1 MLELRPICRV
11 AQMDLS
17 GLPAL
22 PAHGNAIASCTRRL
36 ARTAMQLAVAS
47 VIVALFAGVCLP
59 ATAAGETKN
68 VLVLYSNGRLLPA
81 NIEVDHGLRE
91 AIQNS
96 ADRPINLF
104 DEFLDAPRFGGQ
116 AFTHTLATYLREKY
130 AARPPDV
137 IVAVSDEALRFL
149 LRNRAELFPQAP
161 VVHMFIPETLLDSI
175 PALPADVIGVPVEY
189 DFRRT
194 IDQAL
199 RWHPQARHLVL
210 VTGSSE
216 WDREC
221 EARLRDEVSHIK
233 GRATVEFLAGLSTD
247 AVLKRLGELGSDAV
261 VFTPSYFQDGEGR
274 NVTPRETVKAMAAAA
289 TAPVYAPFDTFLG
302 TGIVGGYMLSF
313 ETMGRQAGQF
323 VNALLDG
330 AAPST
335 LHLPKRA
342 PTTLNVDWRQI
353 RRWGIDEKSIPADA
367 VLHFKAPTFLE
378 HYRNEAIIAAIVFLL
393 QAGLIA
399 WLLAERYRRRLAEQ
413 AVQKQRFELVHA
425 MRLAVAGELTGSIAH
440 EINQPLG
447 AILSN
452 ADAADLIL
460 ESGTDRREE
469 LHAILADIRRDDLRA
484 SEVIRRLRALL
495 AKQEV
500 ERQPFELNEAVREV
514 EALLSGE
521 AQRRRVTIDIRR
533 AETDVTM
540 VGDRVQIQQVLINLI
555 LNAMDA
561 VADVPENRR
570 TVVVSVENGAGGID
584 IAVRDRGHGIA
595 PEHLPKLF
603 DSFFSTKRKGM
614 GLGLSIAR
622 TLVESHGGRIWAENG
637 PGKGAVVHV
646 KLPAAGAT
654 SKTSEGQA

>member
-1 MLELRPICRV
+1 
-11 AQMDLS
+11 MDLS
-17 GLPAL
+17 ELPAML
-22 PAHGNAIASCTRRL
+22 AHGYAIAFCTRRL
-36 ARTAMQLAVAS
+36 ARTAVQFAVAS

-59 ATAAGETKN
+59 ATAAGVTRN
-68 VLVLYSNGRLLPA
+68 VLILYSNGRLLPA
-81 NIEVDHGLRE
+81 NIEVDRGLRE
-91 AIQNS
+91 AFRTS
-96 ADRPINLF
+96 ADRSINLF
-104 DEFLDAPRFGGQ
+104 EEFLDAPRFGGQ
-116 AFTHTLATYLREKY
+116 AYTHTLATYLREKY
-130 AARPPDV
+130 ASRPPDV

-161 VVHMFIPETLLDSI
+161 VVHMVIPKTLLQSI
-175 PALPADVIGVPVEY
+175 TALPADVIGVPVEY

-199 RWHPQARHLVL
+199 RWHPQVRHLVL

-216 WDREC
+216 WDREW
-221 EARLRDEVSHIK
+221 EARLRDEVSHFK
-233 GRATVEFLAGLSTD
+233 DRATVEFLAGLPTD
-247 AVLKRLGELGSDAV
+247 AVLKRLSELGGDAV

-274 NVTPRETVKAMAAAA
+274 HVIPRETVKAMATAA
-289 TAPVYAPFDTFLG
+289 TAPVYVPFDTFLG
-302 TGIVGGYMLSF
+302 TGVVGGYMQSF
-313 ETMGRQAGQF
+313 EIMGRQAGQI

-330 AAPST
+330 AAPAT
-335 LHLPKRA
+335 LHMPEIM

-353 RRWGIDEKSIPADA
+353 RRWGIDEKAIPADA

-378 HYRNEAIIAAIVFLL
+378 QYRNEAIIAAVLFLL

-399 WLLAERYRRRLAEQ
+399 GLLVERYRRRLAEQ
-413 AVQKQRFELVHA
+413 AVQTQRFELVHA
-425 MRLAVAGELTGSIAH
+425 SRVAVAGELTGSIAH

-514 EALLSGE
+514 ESLLSGE
-521 AQRRRVTIDIRR
+521 ARRRRVTIDIRS

-540 VGDRVQIQQVLINLI
+540 TGDQIQIQQVLINLI

-570 TVVVSVENGAGGID
+570 TVVVSVENGAGGIA

-637 PGKGAVVHV
+637 PGEGAAIHV
-646 KLPAAGAT
+646 KLPAASAM
-654 SKTSEGQA
+654 SDPSEGQA